1 MQYQD
6 TIEQAEIKATAAL
19 TFMRQTYQ
27 PANPINYA
35 VSYEYISK
43 NNLELCQ
50 SVEQKLAANTRFD
63 NFSMTE
69 LYNRY
74 LAPINQSHEHIVH
87 QATRMLN
94 RLAANTDMAAENVSH
109 YLTTIDTQLV
119 SLLQLTAEPA
129 VAQIIN
135 KLQQATGQIQQ
146 QQTLLQQQLL
156 QANQQSYQLRNA
168 LEQLK
173 QQRLRDPLTGL
184 YNRTAMH
191 NKVELWLAEQPER
204 NIAAISISLNQ
215 FIEFSQQYGAAISE
229 KVLCKISYKISKFI
243 QNSGIA
249 VRSGSEEFLVL
260 LPDIDLRSANEVA
273 TSVKNKIAKL
283 RFITARNQ
291 QALAT
296 ITLSLGVCLYHSS
309 DNWYQFLSR
318 AAAMLDRAKKSG
330 PNQIA
335 SEAW

>member
-6 TIEQAEIKATAAL
+6 TIEQAETKARAAIA
-19 TFMRQTYQ
+19 FMRQTYL

-43 NNLELCQ
+43 NNIELCQ
-50 SVEQKLAANTRFD
+50 SLEQKLAANTRFD

-74 LAPINQSHEHIVH
+74 LAPVSQPHEHIVY

-94 RLAANTDMAAENVSH
+94 RLAAKTDMAAENLSE

-119 SLLQLTAEPA
+119 SLQQLAIDPA
-129 VAQIIN
+129 VAKIIN
-135 KLQQATGQIQQ
+135 KLQQATCQVQQ
-146 QQTLLQQQLL
+146 QQTQLQQQLL
-156 QANQQSYQLRNA
+156 QANQQSYQLRNE

-184 YNRTAMH
+184 FNRSAMH
-191 NKVELWLAEQPER
+191 NQVELWLAEQPER

-215 FIEFSQQYGAAISE
+215 FKEFTQQYGAAISDQ
-229 KVLCKISYKISKFI
+229 VLCNISHKISSFI

-249 VRSGSEEFLVL
+249 VRSSSEEFLVL
-260 LPDIDLRSANEVA
+260 LPDIDLRTANEVA
-273 TSVKNKIAKL
+273 ASVKNKIAKL

-291 QALAT
+291 QTLT
-296 ITLSLGVCLYHSS
+296 RITLSLGVCLYQSS
-309 DNWYQFLSR
+309 NNWYQFLAR
-318 AAAMLDRAKKSG
+318 AAAMLDKAQQAG
-330 PNQIA
+330 YNQIA
-335 SEAW
+335 SEAS